1 MKTILF
7 AISFLSAVAV
17 ADAVDPVGNL
27 TVRQRWPFSRLVDM
41 SFTLSGLTEPVDVAI
56 SFSNGSR
63 KYEIPDNAISGDG
76 FFALTNGTYR
86 YVMDPALTGAGSAEL
101 LTSAKFKV
109 EAKEIPMYMIV
120 NIDPDFKGDRIS
132 YLTKNDIKN
141 GGYGAWTEDYT
152 GYNNQ
157 NRHADWDKFIWTGV
171 TNDLNYSVT
180 NMVFRRIPAGSMK
193 MNWSSNQD
201 SYISRPLYVS
211 VFEFTRGYAT
221 MLKSD
226 MGYSKSAVS
235 LSKPLYNREYS
246 SVRGSTNA
254 TDGVNWP
261 ETGHDKVA
269 ATSWIGRLRARTGG
283 GILFDLPSTGQALY
297 AYMGGA
303 YSFGTHFTGHE
314 GYKPENGAEK
324 LNDDV
329 ADVVGRYMYNG
340 GCLASD
346 GYAWKSTTFDN
357 MEDPDVGFAPVG
369 SYKPNGFGL
378 YDVAGNVYE
387 MTLDYYSGG
396 WGSEYLVK
404 RTDPVGATYAESLA
418 IAKEKGSDK
427 GGMRQVLGGS
437 AMNNG
442 KGIVQTALDY
452 LKNDGCAAT
461 VGFRVYAPVTRS
473 MYFNRT
479 GK

>member
-7 AISFLSAVAV
+7 AISFLSAAAV

-27 TVRQRWPFSRLVDM
+27 TVRQRWPFSRLVDI
-41 SFTLSGLTEPVDVAI
+41 SFTLSGLSEPVDVAI

-86 YVMDPALTGAGSAEL
+86 YVMDPALTAAADAEL
-101 LTSAKFKV
+101 LTAAKFKV

-132 YLTKNDIKN
+132 HLTKSDIKK

-157 NRHADWDKFIWTGV
+157 NRHAEWDKFIWTGV
-171 TNDLNYSVT
+171 VNDLKYSVT
-180 NMVFRRIPAGSMK
+180 NMVFRRIPAGSMM
-193 MNWSSNQD
+193 MNWNNQSD
-201 SYISRPLYVS
+201 SYISKPLYVS

-226 MGYSKSAVS
+226 TGYSKSAVS
-235 LSKPLYNREYS
+235 LSKPIYS
-246 SVRGSTNA
+246 IHYSTMRGSTNVS
-254 TDGVNWP
+254 DGVDWP
-261 ETGHDKVA
+261 TTGHEKVSPN
-269 ATSWIGRLRARTGG
+269 SWIGRLRERTGG
-283 GILFDLPSTGQALY
+283 KILFDLPTQAQAMY

-303 YSFGTHFTGHE
+303 YNFGTHFTGV
-314 GYKPENGAEK
+314 K
-324 LNDDV
+324 LSNEE
-329 ADVVGRYMYNG
+329 AKQLGRSGLNG
-340 GCLASD
+340 GFGSLGKWDASVY
-346 GYAWKSTTFDN
+346 GN
-357 MEDPDVGFAPVG
+357 MEDADVGFAPVG
-369 SYKPNGFGL
+369 SYMPNGFGL

-387 MTLDYYSGG
+387 ATLSYYGGG
-396 WGSEYLVK
+396 WASEYLIK
-404 RTDPVGATYAESLA
+404 QTDPPGPTYAQSIGIDNDA
-418 IAKEKGSDK
+418 RGKRASI
-427 GGMRQVLGGS
+427 GGAANAAS
-437 AMNNG
+437 ADALT
-442 KGIVQTALDY
+442 QTAIQHFR
-452 LKNDGCAAT
+452 NDESSSIL
-461 VGFRVYAPVTRS
+461 GFRVYAPVTRS